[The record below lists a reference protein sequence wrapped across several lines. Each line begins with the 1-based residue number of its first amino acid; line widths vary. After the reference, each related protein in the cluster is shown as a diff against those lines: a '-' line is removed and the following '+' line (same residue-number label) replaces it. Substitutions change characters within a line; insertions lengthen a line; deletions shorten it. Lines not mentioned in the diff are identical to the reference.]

1 MKLKEI
7 KTNAIKERLENF
19 KKKRVN
25 EKLEGDLP
33 LDNKI
38 TIEMPVLIA
47 TALKDMDKN
56 KEKNEEDLKEINK
69 ASEDFV
75 KETEK
80 QFKEA
85 EKKAKAFKESY
96 LEENFKDKWLKENN
110 SYSVKCKGRKELRAL
125 IQECKDTNT
134 RYKFDKLT
142 EGEDKYIVRFKLDEQ
157 VKLKEDWIT
166 NYERGLEMIN
176 NGVKQCLVALCFR
189 DGQKDRID
197 DVEEAMEQS
206 FKTNIED
213 EINDFYTQLD
223 FSDEPYKESLNEERY
238 SVFTNDKSK
247 KDGSDLKSMYDTY
260 DDLETAKKQ
269 ATQVNKDYQTKV
281 SVEDES
287 GNQVFVAEEKEE
299 DKDLNESLELMGDIN
314 DYTPWGD
321 AVAIYNEIVNADKLS
336 SLDKL
341 LNDIYQDG
349 VSLKQLND
357 FLSNYPDFIRSML
370 DLDGVEEPVQEP
382 TNDVVEPENVEEPT
396 QEEPQEPK
404 SQYLNDETGYGE
416 DDEDTGDDDTEG
428 LEDFLDKVAEEE

>member
-7 KTNAIKERLENF
+7 KTNTIKERLENF

-47 TALKDMDKN
+47 TALKDIDKN
-56 KEKNEEDLKEINK
+56 KKKNEEDLKEINK

-125 IQECKDTNT
+125 IQECKDTNI
-134 RYKFDKLT
+134 RYKFEKLT
-142 EGEDKYIVRFKLDEQ
+142 EGEDKYVVKFKLNEQ
-157 VKLKEDWIT
+157 VKLREDWIT
-166 NYERGLEMIN
+166 NYERGLQAIQ
-176 NGVKQCLVALCFR
+176 NGVNQCLYALAFR
-189 DGQKDRID
+189 DGYHKDHFEDIEQA
-197 DVEEAMEQS
+197 VEQS
-206 FKTNIED
+206 FNLSNIED
-213 EINDFYTQLD
+213 EINDFYNQFDFVDNSFEENLDED
-223 FSDEPYKESLNEERY
+223 FSLY
-238 SVFTNDKSK
+238 TNDKSK
-247 KDGSDLKSMYDTY
+247 KDGSDMKVMYDTY

-269 ATQVNKDYQTKV
+269 AVQVNKEYKTPV
-281 SVEDES
+281 SVEDEN
-287 GNQVFVAEEKEE
+287 GEEVFNVGSNKV
-299 DKDLNESLELMGDIN
+299 NESLELMGDIN
-314 DYTPWGD
+314 DYTPWGE
-321 AVAIYNEIVNADKLS
+321 AVTIYNQIVTADKLS

-370 DLDGVEEPVQEP
+370 DLDENGQDEDVNDLEVEMPNEEPE
-382 TNDVVEPENVEEPT
+382 
-396 QEEPQEPK
+396 EEPQEPK

-416 DDEDTGDDDTEG
+416 NDEDTGDDDTEG